1 MIFAMHKFLSE
12 ALCREIRAEY
22 QEALDAGQIVP
33 KGMGTGKT
41 DVSLLTISAVDGPW
55 LVDMTADW
63 LRRVLH
69 IPPITLDYCA
79 YTRLEVGQLHELH
92 ADAVKLDG
100 TPNHTP
106 HRVATALLYLSDGYE
121 EFDGGELYLPEFGM
135 TIVATPGLLV
145 GMPTDLA
152 HRHAVTVVTRG
163 VRDAIALWYKELT

>member
-12 ALCREIRAEY
+12 ALCQKIRAEY
-22 QEALDAGQIVP
+22 QDAFDAGRIVP

-41 DVSLLTISAVDGPW
+41 DVSISSYSNTAGW
-55 LVDMTADW
+55 LVDAAAEW
-63 LRRVLH
+63 LRPVLSL
-69 IPPITLDYCA
+69 PPITLDYCA
-79 YTRLEVGQLHELH
+79 YTRLETGRSHELH

-106 HRVATALLYLSDGYE
+106 HRVATALVYLSDGYR
-121 EFDGGELYLPEFGM
+121 EFDGGELFLPEFGM
-135 TIVATPGLLV
+135 SIVAQHGVLV

-163 VRDAIALWYKELT
+163 VRDVIAIWYKML